1 MGQPIAEPLERCP
14 VDGVPLVLVTYGG
27 ARFGTGVV
35 MLGCPRCERAVEYR
49 ETAPPS
55 EVLEPEWAPADA
67 EVELEE

>member
-1 MGQPIAEPLERCP
+1 MPHLPELARCP
-14 VDGVPLVLVTYGG
+14 IDDAPLVIVTYGG

-55 EVLEPEWAPADA
+55 EALEPVVLTDDA
-67 EVELEE
+67 ELELDA